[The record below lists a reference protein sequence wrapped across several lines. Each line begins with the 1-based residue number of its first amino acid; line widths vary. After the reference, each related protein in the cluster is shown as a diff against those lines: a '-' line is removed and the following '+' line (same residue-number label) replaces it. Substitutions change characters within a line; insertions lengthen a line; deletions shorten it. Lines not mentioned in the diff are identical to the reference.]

1 MGLPADRSQSSRSLS
16 GSSLS
21 SRLRD
26 PSERTL
32 GLLLLAPAFLL
43 LALIVVYPIGKL
55 LWNSFFDLRLS
66 GGGGAAKFVGWENYA
81 LVLED
86 KAFWNATK
94 NTVLITLITVPGALV
109 VGLGLA
115 LLANLPFKRQ
125 WPVRLALL
133 LPWALPLSFVGL
145 IFAWFFHTEYGV
157 VNDVLRRLGFSDLR
171 DPTMWLLSPKL
182 AFAAICGAIIW
193 KTSSF
198 MALILLA
205 GLQMIPK
212 SLYEAAEVDGASR
225 WQQFC
230 QVTLPMLMPSIIVAL
245 IFRTITALQ
254 TFDIPY
260 TMTKGGPGEATET
273 LAMLI
278 HKTTIEYLDV
288 GYGSTLAVFMFVLS
302 LAVTAVYLR
311 RIGRNAG

>member
-1 MGLPADRSQSSRSLS
+1 MKS
-16 GSSLS
+16 
-21 SRLRD
+21 LRD

-32 GLLLLAPAFLL
+32 AVLLLAPAFAL
-43 LALIVVYPIGKL
+43 LALIVVYPIAKL
-55 LWNSFFDLRLS
+55 VWNSFFDLRLS
-66 GGGGAAKFVGWENYA
+66 GGAGSKFVGLENYA
-81 LVLED
+81 LVFAD
-86 KAFWNATK
+86 RDFWNATK

-115 LLANLPFKRQ
+115 MLANLPFRRR

-133 LPWALPLSFVGL
+133 LPWALPLSFAGL

-157 VNDVLRRLGFSDLR
+157 VNDVLRRFGSSEA
-171 DPTMWLLSPKL
+171 TMWLLRPNW
-182 AFAAICGAIIW
+182 AFAAICLTIIW

-205 GLQMIPK
+205 GLQMIPR
-212 SLYEAAEVDGASR
+212 SLYEAAEVDGASK
-225 WQQFC
+225 WQQFW
-230 QVTLPMLMPSIIVAL
+230 QITIPMLMPSIIVAL

-260 TMTKGGPGEATET
+260 TMTRGGPGNATET

-278 HKTTIEYLDV
+278 HKTTIDYLDV
-288 GYGSTLAVFMFVLS
+288 GYGSTLAVCMFMLS

-311 RIGRNAG
+311 RIGQS

>member
-1 MGLPADRSQSSRSLS
+1 MSTSGAGRLS
-16 GSSLS
+16 A
-21 SRLRD
+21 LRD
-26 PSERTL
+26 PSEKAL
-32 GLLLLAPAFLL
+32 AILLLAPAFVL
-43 LALIVVYPIGKL
+43 LALIVAYPIGKL
-55 LWNSFFDLRLS
+55 IYNSLFDLRLS
-66 GGGGAAKFVGWENYA
+66 GGAGSVKFLGLQNYVDAIADKDFRNAA
-81 LVLED
+81 
-86 KAFWNATK
+86 WNTL
-94 NTVLITLITVPGALV
+94 LITLITVPGALV

-115 LLANLPFKRQ
+115 LLANLPFKRR

-145 IFAWFFHTEYGV
+145 IFAWFFHTDYGM
-157 VNDVLRRLGFSDLR
+157 VNDVLRRLGAREPVL
-171 DPTMWLLSPKL
+171 WLLTPSYG
-182 AFAAICGAIIW
+182 FAAICGAIIW

-205 GLQMIPK
+205 GLQMIPR

-230 QVTLPMLMPSIIVAL
+230 HITLPMLMPSIIVAL

-254 TFDIPY
+254 TFDIPF
-260 TMTKGGPGEATET
+260 TMTRGGPGHATET

-288 GYGSTLAVFMFVLS
+288 GYGSTLAVCMFVLS

-311 RIGRNAG
+311 RVGRE

>member
-1 MGLPADRSQSSRSLS
+1 
-16 GSSLS
+16 
-21 SRLRD
+21 
-26 PSERTL
+26 
-32 GLLLLAPAFLL
+32 
-43 LALIVVYPIGKL
+43 
-55 LWNSFFDLRLS
+55 
-66 GGGGAAKFVGWENYA
+66 
-81 LVLED
+81 
-86 KAFWNATK
+86 
-94 NTVLITLITVPGALV
+94 VPGALL

-230 QVTLPMLMPSIIVAL
+230 QITLPMLMPSIIVAL

>member
-1 MGLPADRSQSSRSLS
+1 MAPS
-16 GSSLS
+16 GVMN
-21 SRLRD
+21 RLRD
-26 PSERTL
+26 PSERLL
-32 GLLLLAPAFLL
+32 GLMLLTPAFLL

-55 LWNSFFDLRLS
+55 IFNSFFDLRLS
-66 GGGGAAKFVGWENYA
+66 GGGGGLKFVGWENYA
-81 LVLED
+81 MVLDD

-115 LLANLPFKRQ
+115 LLANLPFRRQ

-157 VNDVLRRLGFSDLR
+157 VNDVVRRLGLQAGPDA
-171 DPTMWLLSPKL
+171 TMWLLRPNW
-182 AFAAICGAIIW
+182 AFAAICMAIVW

-198 MALILLA
+198 MGLILLA
-205 GLQMIPK
+205 GLQMIPR
-212 SLYEAAEVDGASR
+212 SLYEAAEVDGASKL
-225 WQQFC
+225 QQFW
-230 QVTLPMLMPSIIVAL
+230 QITVPMLMPSIIVAL

-260 TMTKGGPGEATET
+260 TMTKGGPGDATET

-288 GYGSTLAVFMFVLS
+288 GYGSTLAVFMFILS
-302 LAVTAVYLR
+302 LCVTAVYLR
-311 RIGRNAG
+311 RIGNNAA

>member
-1 MGLPADRSQSSRSLS
+1 MAK
-16 GSSLS
+16 
-21 SRLRD
+21 
-26 PSERTL
+26 
-32 GLLLLAPAFLL
+32 F
-43 LALIVVYPIGKL
+43 LIVEARFYDHLNDQLIA
-55 LWNSFFDLRLS
+55 
-66 GGGGAAKFVGWENYA
+66 GAKAA
-81 LVLED
+81 L
-86 KAFWNATK
+86 KAAGHQAD
-94 NTVLITLITVPGALV
+94 VITVPGALV

-115 LLANLPFKRQ
+115 MLANLPFKRQ

-133 LPWALPLSFVGL
+133 LPWALPLSFAGL

-157 VNDVLRRLGFSDLR
+157 VNDVLRRLGAEE
-171 DPTMWLLSPKL
+171 PTMWLLRPWL
-182 AFAAICGAIIW
+182 AFAAICLTIIW

-212 SLYEAAEVDGASR
+212 SLYEAAEVDGASK
-225 WQQFC
+225 WQQFW
-230 QVTLPMLMPSIIVAL
+230 QITIPMLMPSIIVAL

-260 TMTKGGPGEATET
+260 TMTKGGPGNSTET

-288 GYGSTLAVFMFVLS
+288 GYGSTLAVCMFVIS
-302 LAVTAVYLR
+302 LLVTAVYLKH
-311 RIGRNAG
+311 IGRNA

>member
-1 MGLPADRSQSSRSLS
+1 MRAPRLID
-16 GSSLS
+16 
-21 SRLRD
+21 RLRD
-26 PSERTL
+26 PSEKTL
-32 GLLLLAPAFLL
+32 GWLLLAPAFAL

-55 LWNSFFDLRLS
+55 LFNSFFDLRLS
-66 GGGGAAKFVGWENYA
+66 GGGGGAKFIGWDNYLLA
-81 LVLED
+81 LED
-86 KAFWNATK
+86 KVFWNATK

-115 LLANLPFKRQ
+115 LLANLPFRRQ

-133 LPWALPLSFVGL
+133 LPWALPLSFAGL

-157 VNDVLRRLGFSDLR
+157 VNDVLRRLGLADQR
-171 DPTMWLLSPKL
+171 DPTMWLLRPNW
-182 AFAAICGAIIW
+182 AFAAICLTIIW

-205 GLQMIPK
+205 GLQMIPR
-212 SLYEAAEVDGASR
+212 SLYEAAEVDGASTL
-225 WQQFC
+225 QQFW
-230 QVTLPMLMPSIIVAL
+230 QITIPLLMPSIIVAL

-260 TMTKGGPGEATET
+260 TMTKGGPGETTET

-288 GYGSTLAVFMFVLS
+288 GYGSTLAVFMFILS
-302 LAVTAVYLR
+302 LGVTAVYLR

>member
-1 MGLPADRSQSSRSLS
+1 MTPTDNPSLMD
-16 GSSLS
+16 
-21 SRLRD
+21 RLRD

-32 GLLLLAPAFLL
+32 GFMLLAPAFAL
-43 LALIVVYPIGKL
+43 LALIVVYPIGRL
-55 LWNSFFDLRLS
+55 IWNSFFDLRLS
-66 GGGGAAKFVGWENYA
+66 GGGGGAKFVGWENYV
-81 LVLED
+81 LVLAD
-86 KAFWNATK
+86 KEFWNAAK

-109 VGLGLA
+109 VGMGLA
-115 LLANLPFKRQ
+115 LLANLPFRRQ

-157 VNDVLRRLGFSDLR
+157 VNDVMRRLGASE
-171 DPTMWLLSPKL
+171 PTMWLLRPNW
-182 AFAAICGAIIW
+182 AFAAICLSIIW

-212 SLYEAAEVDGASR
+212 TLYEAAEVDGATKL
-225 WQQFC
+225 QQFW
-230 QVTLPMLMPSIIVAL
+230 QITIPMLMPSIIVAL

-260 TMTKGGPGEATET
+260 TMTRGGPGNATET

-288 GYGSTLAVFMFVLS
+288 GYGSTLAVFMFILS
-302 LAVTAVYLR
+302 LSVTAVYLR

>member
-1 MGLPADRSQSSRSLS
+1 MNSPVAATAAATGLSL
-16 GSSLS
+16 GQ
-21 SRLRD
+21 RLRD
-26 PSERTL
+26 PSEKTL
-32 GLLLLAPAFLL
+32 AVLLLAPAALL
-43 LALIVVYPIGKL
+43 LLLIVVYPIARL
-55 LWNSFFDLRLS
+55 IFNSFFDLRLS
-66 GGGGAAKFVGWENYA
+66 GRKGPRFVGFENYL
-81 LVLED
+81 LVFQD
-86 KAFWNATK
+86 IDFWNAAG
-94 NTVLITLITVPGALV
+94 NTVLITLVTVPGALV

-115 LLANLPFKRQ
+115 MLANLPFKRQ

-133 LPWALPLSFVGL
+133 LPWALPLAFAGL
-145 IFAWFFHTEYGV
+145 IFAWFFHTDYGV
-157 VNDVLRRLGFSDLR
+157 VNDVARRLGVDE
-171 DPTMWLLSPKL
+171 PTLWLLRPGL
-182 AFAAICGAIIW
+182 AMAAICITIIW

-225 WQQFC
+225 WQQFW
-230 QVTLPMLMPSIIVAL
+230 QITIPMLMPSIIVAL

-260 TMTKGGPGEATET
+260 TMTRGGPGNSTET

-288 GYGSTLAVFMFVLS
+288 GYGSTLAVCMFVLS
-302 LAVTAVYLR
+302 LCVTALYIR
-311 RIGRNAG
+311 RVGQSA

>member
-1 MGLPADRSQSSRSLS
+1 MNALD
-16 GSSLS
+16 
-21 SRLRD
+21 RLRD
-26 PSERTL
+26 PSDRTL
-32 GLLLLAPAFLL
+32 AVLMLAPAFLL
-43 LALIVVYPIGKL
+43 LALIVVYPIGRL

-66 GGGGAAKFVGWENYA
+66 GGGEARFIGFENYL
-81 LVLED
+81 LVLTD
-86 KAFWNATK
+86 KDFWNATR

-109 VGLGLA
+109 VGLALA
-115 LLANLPFKRQ
+115 LLANLPFRRQ

-133 LPWALPLSFVGL
+133 LPWALPLAFAGL
-145 IFAWFFHTEYGV
+145 IFAWFFHSEYGV
-157 VNDVLRRLGFSDLR
+157 VNDVARRLGGSAPR
-171 DPTMWLLSPKL
+171 MWLLEPAF
-182 AFAAICGAIIW
+182 AFAAICLTIIW

-225 WQQFC
+225 WQQFW
-230 QVTLPMLMPSIIVAL
+230 QITIPMLMPSIIVAL

-260 TMTKGGPGEATET
+260 TMTKGGPGNATET

-278 HKTTIEYLDV
+278 HKTTIDYLDV
-288 GYGSTLAVFMFVLS
+288 GYGSTLAVFMFLLS
-302 LAVTAVYLR
+302 LVVTGFYLR
-311 RIGRNAG
+311 RIGRNA

>member
-1 MGLPADRSQSSRSLS
+1 MALPSLPDRLPGRRID
-16 GSSLS
+16 
-21 SRLRD
+21 RLLERWRD
-26 PSERTL
+26 PSEKTL
-32 GLLLLAPAFLL
+32 GVMLLAPAFLL

-55 LWNSFFDLRLS
+55 IFNSFFDLRLS
-66 GGGGAAKFVGWENYA
+66 GGTGARFVGLDNYV
-81 LVLED
+81 LVFAD
-86 KAFWNATK
+86 ADFWNATK
-94 NTVLITLITVPGALV
+94 NTVLITLITVPGALM

-115 LLANLPFKRQ
+115 MLANLPFKRQ

-133 LPWALPLSFVGL
+133 LPWALPLSFAGL

-157 VNDVLRRLGFSDLR
+157 VNDVLRRLGAPE
-171 DPTMWLLSPKL
+171 PTMWLLRPNW
-182 AFAAICGAIIW
+182 AFAAICLTIIW

-225 WQQFC
+225 WQQFLGI
-230 QVTLPMLMPSIIVAL
+230 TIPMLMPSIIVAL

-260 TMTKGGPGEATET
+260 TMTKGGPGNSTET

-278 HKTTIEYLDV
+278 HKTTIDYLDV
-288 GYGSTLAVFMFVLS
+288 GYGSTLAVCMFVLS
-302 LAVTAVYLR
+302 MAVTAFYLR
-311 RIGRNAG
+311 RVGQSA

>member
-1 MGLPADRSQSSRSLS
+1 MAGTLE
-16 GSSLS
+16 
-21 SRLRD
+21 RLRD
-26 PSERTL
+26 PSEKTL
-32 GLLLLAPAFLL
+32 GVLLLAPAFLL
-43 LALIVVYPIGKL
+43 LALIVAYPIGKL
-55 LWNSFFDLRLS
+55 IFNSLFDLRLS
-66 GGGGAAKFVGWENYA
+66 GGSDGFKFVGFENYR

-86 KAFWNATK
+86 PDFWNATK

-115 LLANLPFKRQ
+115 MLANLPFKYK

-133 LPWALPLSFVGL
+133 LPWALPLAFAGL

-157 VNDVLRRLGFSDLR
+157 INDVLRRFGAPE
-171 DPTMWLLSPKL
+171 PTMWLLRPNW
-182 AFAAICGAIIW
+182 AFAAICLTIVW

-212 SLYEAAEVDGASR
+212 SLYEAAEVDGASK
-225 WQQFC
+225 WQQFW
-230 QVTLPMLMPSIIVAL
+230 QITVPMLMPSIVVAL

-260 TMTKGGPGEATET
+260 TMTKGGPGNSTET

-288 GYGSTLAVFMFVLS
+288 GYGSTLAVCMFVLS
-302 LAVTAVYLR
+302 LAVTAFYLK
-311 RIGRNAG
+311 RIGNAA

>member
-1 MGLPADRSQSSRSLS
+1 MKTLS
-16 GSSLS
+16 E
-21 SRLRD
+21 RLHD

-32 GLLLLAPAFLL
+32 GVLLLAPAFLL
-43 LALIVVYPIGKL
+43 LALIVVYPIATL
-55 LWNSFFDLRLS
+55 IYNSFFDLRLS
-66 GGGGAAKFVGWENYA
+66 GGGMARFVGIENYV
-81 LVLED
+81 LVLQD
-86 KAFWNATK
+86 RDFWNATK
-94 NTVLITLITVPGALV
+94 NTVLIVLVTVPGALV

-115 LLANLPFKRQ
+115 MLANLPFKRQ

-133 LPWALPLSFVGL
+133 LPWALPLSFAGL

-157 VNDVLRRLGFSDLR
+157 VNDVMRRLGAELPR
-171 DPTMWLLSPKL
+171 MWLLSPAWAL
-182 AFAAICGAIIW
+182 AAICLTIIW

-212 SLYEAAEVDGASR
+212 SLYEAAEVDGASK
-225 WQQFC
+225 WQQFW
-230 QVTLPMLMPSIIVAL
+230 QITIPMLMPSIVVAL

-260 TMTKGGPGEATET
+260 TMTRGGPGNATET

-278 HKTTIEYLDV
+278 HKTTIDYLDV
-288 GYGSTLAVFMFVLS
+288 GYGSTLAVCMFVLS
-302 LAVTAVYLR
+302 LVVTAFYLR
-311 RIGRNAG
+311 HIGRSA

>member
-1 MGLPADRSQSSRSLS
+1 MATPLAQAPLLPTRGPAMSPLD
-16 GSSLS
+16 
-21 SRLRD
+21 RLRD
-26 PSERTL
+26 PSDRTL
-32 GLLLLAPAFLL
+32 AVMLLAPAFIL

-55 LWNSFFDLRLS
+55 IWNSFFDLRLS
-66 GGGGAAKFVGWENYA
+66 GGTGAIKFVGFENYLLA
-81 LVLED
+81 FED
-86 KAFWNATK
+86 KAFWHATW

-115 LLANLPFKRQ
+115 MLANLPFKRK

-133 LPWALPLSFVGL
+133 LPWALPLAFAGL

-157 VNDVLRRLGFSDLR
+157 VNDVLRVLGLQSE
-171 DPTMWLLSPKL
+171 PTMWLLRPGW
-182 AFAAICGAIIW
+182 AFTAICLTIIW

-205 GLQMIPK
+205 GLQMIPR
-212 SLYEAAEVDGASR
+212 SLYEAAEVDGASK
-225 WQQFC
+225 WQQFW
-230 QVTLPMLMPSIIVAL
+230 QITIPMLMPSIIVAL

-260 TMTKGGPGEATET
+260 TMTRGGPGEATQT

-278 HKTTIEYLDV
+278 HATTIDYLDV
-288 GYGSTLAVFMFVLS
+288 GYGSTLAVCMFVLS
-302 LAVTAVYLR
+302 LFVTGFYLK
-311 RIGRNAG
+311 RIGRNA

>member
-1 MGLPADRSQSSRSLS
+1 VAGTTWID
-16 GSSLS
+16 
-21 SRLRD
+21 RLRD

-32 GLLLLAPAFLL
+32 AVVLLAPAFGL

-55 LWNSFFDLRLS
+55 IWNSFFEMRLS
-66 GGGGAAKFVGWENYA
+66 GGADAVKFIGLQNYA
-81 LVLED
+81 DVLQD
-86 KAFWNATK
+86 KEFWNATA
-94 NTVLITLITVPGALV
+94 NTLLITLITVPGALV

-115 LLANLPFKRQ
+115 MLANLPFKRR

-157 VNDVLRRLGFSDLR
+157 VNDVMRRLGGGE
-171 DPTMWLLSPKL
+171 PTMWLLSPNY
-182 AFAAICGAIIW
+182 AFAAICAAIIW

-205 GLQMIPK
+205 GLQMIPR
-212 SLYEAAEVDGASR
+212 SLYEAAEVDGASK
-225 WQQFC
+225 WQQFW
-230 QVTLPMLMPSIIVAL
+230 QITIPMLMPSILVAL

-260 TMTKGGPGEATET
+260 TMTRGGPGNSTET

-288 GYGSTLAVFMFVLS
+288 GYGSTLAVCMFLLS
-302 LAVTAVYLR
+302 LVVTAVYLR
-311 RIGRNAG
+311 HIGKDQ

>member
-1 MGLPADRSQSSRSLS
+1 MLAK
-16 GSSLS
+16 
-21 SRLRD
+21 LRD
-26 PSERTL
+26 PSEKAL
-32 GLLLLAPAFLL
+32 AVFLLAPAALL
-43 LALIVVYPIGKL
+43 IALIIVYPIGKL
-55 LWNSFFDLRLS
+55 IYNSFFDLRLS
-66 GGGGAAKFVGWENYA
+66 GGSGAFAFVGLQNYRDA
-81 LVLED
+81 WVD
-86 KAFWNATK
+86 KDFWNATK

-109 VGLGLA
+109 VGMGLA

-133 LPWALPLSFVGL
+133 LPWALPLSFAGL
-145 IFAWFFHTEYGV
+145 IFAWFFHTEYGF
-157 VNDVLRRLGFSDLR
+157 VNDVVGRLGLQSE
-171 DPTMWLLSPKL
+171 PTMWLLRPNW
-182 AFAAICGAIIW
+182 AFAAICATITW

-212 SLYEAAEVDGASR
+212 SLYEAAEVDGASKV
-225 WQQFC
+225 QQFW
-230 QVTLPMLMPSIIVAL
+230 QITIPMLMPSIIVAL

-260 TMTKGGPGEATET
+260 TMTKGGPGNATET

-288 GYGSTLAVFMFVLS
+288 GYGSTLAVCMFLLS
-302 LAVTAVYLR
+302 LVVTSFYLR
-311 RIGRNAG
+311 RIGRTA

>member
-1 MGLPADRSQSSRSLS
+1 MSQSGLMDRW
-16 GSSLS
+16 
-21 SRLRD
+21 RD

-55 LWNSFFDLRLS
+55 IFNSFFDLRLS
-66 GGGGAAKFVGWENYA
+66 GGAGAKFVGLENYA
-81 LVLED
+81 LVLAD
-86 KAFWNATK
+86 VDFWNATK

-109 VGLGLA
+109 LGLGLA
-115 LLANLPFKRQ
+115 MLANLPFQRQ

-157 VNDVLRRLGFSDLR
+157 VNDVLRRLGAPE
-171 DPTMWLLSPKL
+171 PTMWLLRPNW

-230 QVTLPMLMPSIIVAL
+230 SITIPMLMPSIIVAL

-260 TMTKGGPGEATET
+260 TMTKGGPGNSTET

-278 HKTTIEYLDV
+278 HKTTIDYLDV
-288 GYGSTLAVFMFVLS
+288 GYGSTLAVCMFVM
-302 LAVTAVYLR
+302 AMAITAVYLR
-311 RIGRNAG
+311 RVGQTA